1 MRAKFEKAI
10 VPCVC
15 SDVVLWHLK
24 HGWVWNVVELPAI
37 RRCGV
42 FYCTLLCGDGCVV
55 HFDTV
60 PGLKLSWVFIHA
72 AMKRSIRMIAPLCNV
87 VYATIP
93 EEKESLIRVCFH
105 LGFRKTDGG
114 FLRDGMPI
122 ALLKYYPRQNAILK
136 K

>member
-1 MRAKFEKAI
+1 MRAKFEKTI
-10 VPCVC
+10 LPCVC
-15 SDVVLWHLK
+15 NEVVLWHLR
-24 HGWVWNVVELPAI
+24 HGWVWDVYELPSL

-60 PGLKLSWVFIHA
+60 PGMKLSWVFIHS

-93 EEKESLIRVCFH
+93 EEKEMLIRVCFH

-114 FLRDGMPI
+114 FLRDRMPV